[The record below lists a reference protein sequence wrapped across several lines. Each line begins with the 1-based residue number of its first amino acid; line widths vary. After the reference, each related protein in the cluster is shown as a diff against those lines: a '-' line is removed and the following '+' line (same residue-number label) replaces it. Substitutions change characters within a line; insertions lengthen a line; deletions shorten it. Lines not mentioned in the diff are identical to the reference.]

1 VPTVAPLIGQIA
13 EARTARLT
21 RIAIAAAGVSSAQW
35 IAMLLIALSA
45 LIVVAICHNHNFA
58 MQVLAMNFYT
68 LAASAAFFV
77 IMAHD
82 RPFVGALAVSPSA
95 FLHLTVPN

>member
-1 VPTVAPLIGQIA
+1 
-13 EARTARLT
+13 
-21 RIAIAAAGVSSAQW
+21 
-35 IAMLLIALSA
+35 
-45 LIVVAICHNHNFA
+45 VVAICHNHNFA